1 MTTRFGPLLAAAL
14 LAQFQGGTLQGT
26 VVDGQGKPVAE
37 VQVVLYSPPG
47 TSGNGDPAEVKART
61 DGQGRFVLK
70 ASALGEVHFVGVHV
84 WAYKPGLAIAAVP
97 YQGSRAP
104 ALALQKYDPR
114 TVKVEGPDG
123 QPVAGARVS
132 PRAIFIAAGDTIAN
146 VPEALAVPLAV
157 TTRPDGT
164 AAIAYL
170 RGRDQLVAARITADA
185 IGTQD
190 LLIVDRPRQSTVEPT
205 IAIRLKKTSRLA
217 GKVIDQNGRGIADR
231 AVEVWSKGIADHV
244 LPNHRLDFKNGPVRT
259 SADGSFQTP
268 ETLMAGSTYRVVVR
282 GEDGEPTVSDWITM
296 AEKPVT
302 LAPLELRP
310 PRTIAGRLVDRQG
323 KPVADAEVFRSGDG
337 SKRTSAKTDVEGR
350 FSLGGIR
357 RGPVFVFVRAAGF
370 RFHGQL
376 LEPGESSV
384 TVELTRTTE
393 RPAREMKTLPDPIPL
408 QESRALARRLLDP
421 WWQAAAERGDD
432 NTRAWVLRFM
442 VPADPVGVLQRLE
455 MAKLPDVR
463 IRSSIQSMAARAL
476 ADTELEEAVAV
487 AESIADAGTRAGTLA
502 RLSDRLPG
510 TQRERKLALLD
521 RAAVHAKGTIDPSDH
536 VRQLGEVAVR
546 LYELGEVD
554 KAKAL
559 FAEGVRLARQL
570 KDKSLQSSS
579 FAGRLARVDLPEA
592 LALAK
597 PLKGEGFYGA
607 RIAANIAFDLAWD
620 NPADARRFL
629 DQYPVESVRE
639 WLFPVVTW
647 KVAALDPARARQL
660 VEGQRGDSSLPEHE
674 LCLALGAK
682 GRDEPASRQA
692 IATALHDLDRLMQDQ
707 PQQCAQVACRLLPIA
722 EAIDPALV
730 PELFWRAL
738 AARQSP
744 VWAMYLA
751 WYNRD
756 VAAALFEPARQRL
769 GTSGTEPGA
778 SQVMFEAWSLFDPRA
793 AVARLEKVPMPSL
806 DPNDNRAR
814 IAVIKALSL
823 AHDERWRRTWPWWE
837 PIFNPSNRDVFL
849 DRF

>member
-1 MTTRFGPLLAAAL
+1 MMTLFGPLLAAAL
-14 LAQFQGGTLQGT
+14 MAQIQGVTLQGT
-26 VVDGQGKPVAE
+26 VVDDQGKPIAGA
-37 VQVVLYSPPG
+37 QVVLYSPPG
-47 TSGNGDPAEVKART
+47 VAGNGNPTEVQART
-61 DGQGRFVLK
+61 DRQGRFVLK
-70 ASALGEVHFVGVHV
+70 SSALGEVHFAGVHV

-132 PRAIFIAAGDTIAN
+132 PRAVFIAASDTIAN
-146 VPEALAVPLAV
+146 TPEALAVSLAV
-157 TTRPDGT
+157 TTGPGGT

-170 RGRDQLVAARITADA
+170 RGRDQLVAARITADT

-217 GKVIDQNGRGIADR
+217 GKIVDQDGRGIAGQV
-231 AVEVWSKGIADHV
+231 VEVWSKRVADHL
-244 LPNHRLDFKNGPVRT
+244 LPNRLDFKNGPVRT
-259 SADGSFQTP
+259 RADGSFQTP
-268 ETLMAGSTYRVVVR
+268 EALMAGSTYRVVVR

-310 PRTIAGRLVDRQG
+310 LRTIAGRLVDRQG

-357 RGPVFVFVRAAGF
+357 QGPVFVFVRGAGF

-376 LEPGESSV
+376 LKPGERSV

-421 WWQAAAERGDD
+421 WWQAAAQRGDD

-442 VPADPVGVLQRLE
+442 APADPVGVLQRLE
-455 MAKLPDVR
+455 TAKIPDVR

-476 ADTELEEAVAV
+476 ADTDLEEAAAV

-502 RLSDRLPG
+502 RLADRLPG

-559 FAEGVRLARQL
+559 FAEGVRLARQF

-597 PLKGEGFYGA
+597 PLKGEGLHGA
-607 RIAANIAFDLAWD
+607 RIAANIAFHLTWD
-620 NPADARRFL
+620 NPADARRFV
-629 DQYPVESVRE
+629 DQYPVESARE

-647 KVAALDPARARQL
+647 KVATLDPARARQL
-660 VEGQRGDSSLPEHE
+660 LEGWRGDSGLPEHE

-682 GRDEPASRQA
+682 GRDELASRQA
-692 IATALHDLDRLMQDQ
+692 IAAVLHDLDRLMQDQ
-707 PQQCAQVACRLLPIA
+707 PQQCAQLAVRLLPIA

-730 PELFWRAL
+730 PELVWRAL

-751 WYNRD
+751 WYDRD

-778 SQVMFEAWSLFDPRA
+778 SQVMFEAWSLFEPRA

-806 DPNDNRAR
+806 DPNDNRMR
-814 IAVIKALSL
+814 ISVIETLSL
-823 AHDERWRRTWPWWE
+823 AHDNRWRKTWPWWE